1 MYKRQ
6 DWGNRMDIGKIWT
19 GWETTEY
26 IGEGSFGKVYK
37 ITREDFGHTYESA
50 LKVIT
55 IPANKGE
62 LASVLNDGF
71 DEESATMYFRSMVED
86 IVDEFALMSK
96 LRGNSNIVSY
106 EDHAVVAHEN
116 EIGWDIYIRME
127 LLTPLFQHIKQHP
140 LSIRDVI
147 LLGIHICQA
156 LEVCQKYNIIHR
168 RSEERRVG
176 KEC

>member
-1 MYKRQ
+1 ME
-6 DWGNRMDIGKIWT
+6 IGKIWP
-19 GWETTEY
+19 GWEVSEY

-37 ITREDFGHTYESA
+37 IIREDFGHLYESA

-71 DEESATMYFRSMVED
+71 DEESATMYFHGMVED
-86 IVDEFALMSK
+86 IVEEFVLMSQ

-106 EDHAVVAHEN
+106 EDHAVIPHEG

-127 LLTPLFQHIKQHP
+127 LLTPLFDYVKTNP

-147 LLGIHICQA
+147 QLGILIC
-156 LEVCQKYNIIHR
+156 VM
-168 RSEERRVG
+168 
-176 KEC
+176 